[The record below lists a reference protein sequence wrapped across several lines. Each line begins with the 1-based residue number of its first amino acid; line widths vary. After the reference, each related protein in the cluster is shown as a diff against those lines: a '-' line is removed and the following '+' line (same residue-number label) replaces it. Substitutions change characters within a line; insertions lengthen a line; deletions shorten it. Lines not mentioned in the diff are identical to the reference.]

1 MRQAVLDLEESMIRQ
16 VANAGLGRSHVG
28 GSHYTQNKALDR

>member
-16 VANAGLGRSHVG
+16 VANAARSSQPHNCKM
-28 GSHYTQNKALDR
+28 QRP